1 MREES
6 PASKKPI
13 CVIDSEKGIFGMS
26 REELE
31 ELQNSPETRAVNEL
45 HERLRNGT
53 ATEDERIDQ
62 EIRFAELEM
71 DRNRF
76 KS

>member
-1 MREES
+1 MSEES
-6 PASKKPI
+6 PSKTPI

-31 ELQNSPETRAVNEL
+31 ALENSAEQMAVTAL
-45 HERLRNGT
+45 FERLENGT